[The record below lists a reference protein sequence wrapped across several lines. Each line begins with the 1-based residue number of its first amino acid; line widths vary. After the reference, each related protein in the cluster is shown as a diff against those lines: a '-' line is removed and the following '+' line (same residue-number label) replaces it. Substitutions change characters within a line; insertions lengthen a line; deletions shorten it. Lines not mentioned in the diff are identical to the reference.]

1 MGANDADADEACYF
15 EDVTLVRLYSLP
27 DQSLSKLSSHTL
39 VSSTF
44 LDEFIVAQIKSI
56 KSVVGM
62 IRHRLTR
69 PSGAVED
76 RFFLMEKPGLDI
88 SQLGIPYSIYQEEEE
103 QDGETE

>member
-1 MGANDADADEACYF
+1 MGTNDGDADEACYF
-15 EDVTLVRLYSLP
+15 EDVALVRLYSLP

-44 LDEFIVAQIKSI
+44 LDEFVVTQIKSI
-56 KSVVGM
+56 KSIVGM
-62 IRHRLTR
+62 IQHHLTR

-88 SQLGIPYSIYQEEEE
+88 SQLGIPYSVYQEEEE